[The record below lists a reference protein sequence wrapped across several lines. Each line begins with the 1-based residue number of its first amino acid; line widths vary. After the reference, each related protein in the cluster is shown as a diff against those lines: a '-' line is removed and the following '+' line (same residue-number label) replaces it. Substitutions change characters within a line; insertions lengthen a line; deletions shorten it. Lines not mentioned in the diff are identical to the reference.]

1 MSRYDI
7 VVIGGGLNSL
17 VTASILGKSGK
28 KVLVLEA
35 RDQLGGLAT
44 TSEFTSG
51 FKCNMINDTVKWVD
65 PRIIKQLNLESHGL
79 ELHSPDLVRIA
90 LGENGQHI
98 SFYRDPNQT
107 AGSIAN
113 FSKKD
118 AKEWKSFTEY
128 ITNLTHFLEKLYE
141 LTPPELPNIGFKEA
155 ISMRAMLS
163 PIWRHGTRG
172 LTDFMRVAPMMMP
185 ELMDEWFENTLL
197 RSAVSTAGIHHLSF
211 GPFSAGTGYN
221 LLHQHVQSD
230 GVFHNTKFIK
240 GGTGQFANALKLS
253 AESVNVEIRTNVS
266 VSDIN
271 VEGDVCSGVTLESG
285 ETIQA
290 NQVVSGLDPQNTFIN
305 LVGPSKL
312 NPTFATQLRNIKYRG
327 STARIHFALNAL
339 PEIKGV
345 TEDQMG
351 TVFSASPSIEYLE
364 RTSDSVKYGR
374 LAEDPYVEFS
384 IPSVINPEFAPDGK
398 HVLSATV
405 QYAPYHLRDQVW
417 SFELNEQIK
426 NNVVRVLDNYIP
438 DFSSLIEV
446 TSVLSPKDLEDKFGL
461 TEGNLNHGEM
471 TLDQFFFMRPTMSA
485 AQYKSP
491 IKSLYLCGSGTHP
504 GGGLH
509 GTNGFNAAR
518 EILK

>member
-1 MSRYDI
+1 
-7 VVIGGGLNSL
+7 
-17 VTASILGKSGK
+17 
-28 KVLVLEA
+28 
-35 RDQLGGLAT
+35 
-44 TSEFTSG
+44 
-51 FKCNMINDTVKWVD
+51 
-65 PRIIKQLNLESHGL
+65 
-79 ELHSPDLVRIA
+79 
-90 LGENGQHI
+90 
-98 SFYRDPNQT
+98 
-107 AGSIAN
+107 
-113 FSKKD
+113 
-118 AKEWKSFTEY
+118 
-128 ITNLTHFLEKLYE
+128 
-141 LTPPELPNIGFKEA
+141 
-155 ISMRAMLS
+155 
-163 PIWRHGTRG
+163 
-172 LTDFMRVAPMMMP
+172 
-185 ELMDEWFENTLL
+185 
-197 RSAVSTAGIHHLSF
+197 AGIHHLSF

-417 SFELNEQIK
+417 SSELNEQIK